1 MIEKFKLKLVEDWRN
16 AWKWFSVQAMGF
28 SVVLLGAWEVLP
40 GDLKATL
47 PEDLVRLL
55 AIGLLTMGI
64 AGRVV
69 DQKPK
74 DK

>member
-1 MIEKFKLKLVEDWRN
+1 MKKLTVKLVEDWRS

-40 GDLKATL
+40 SDLKATL

-55 AIGLLTMGI
+55 AIGLLSLGI

-74 DK
+74 GE

>member
-1 MIEKFKLKLVEDWRN
+1 MIEKFKIKLVEDWRQ

-28 SVVLLGAWEVLP
+28 SVILLGAWEVLP
-40 GDLKATL
+40 SDLKATL
-47 PEDLVRLL
+47 PEDIIRLL
-55 AIGLLTMGI
+55 AIGMLSLGI

-74 DK
+74 GE

>member
-40 GDLKATL
+40 SDLKATL